1 MNIVQLNDSAL
12 TDSGLEMINVL
23 LVDDDDIDRE
33 SFKRMLSKS
42 KTSKFHIDESSD
54 FVGAIELL
62 EKNDYAACLVDYNLT
77 DRTGLELFEA
87 FKKTSLDSSIIL
99 LTGLEEDFIANE
111 AMEAGASDFLSKDDL
126 TAKLLERTIRYSIHH
141 KKMGKERDYLAHHDS
156 LTGLVNR
163 ALFFNRLNHQLE
175 RIQRHAEGSAIL
187 YIDIDSFKSINDTY
201 GHEFGDSVLK
211 GFAQRLSESVRS
223 CDTISRLGGDEFVM
237 LLENLD
243 QANAHLVSQKILK
256 SFDRPL
262 LIDSSNL
269 YVTVSI
275 GMKFFKAGNLTANQL
290 LVQADQ
296 ALYVAKH
303 EGKKTYRNYNVS
315 MQKVNDENLS
325 LEHDFLIALRKG
337 QIVPYYQPKYC
348 VNTGK
353 VNGFEVLARWPHRS
367 RGFIPP
373 NIFVPCAEKLSII
386 FELTE
391 QILNRSCEDHV
402 LLKKKFAGATI
413 SVNVSAS
420 ICSSPN
426 LISMVDNAVR
436 KNGLD
441 YSELELEVTETAFM
455 ANPLKS
461 IEILG
466 AINAAGIKIAVDDFG
481 KGYSSLS
488 YLTELPIDILKID
501 MDFVKG
507 IGMSMPKESV
517 VKVIID
523 LSKKLGFAVV
533 AEGVETAE
541 QLVFLKEH
549 SVDLVQGYYFSKPM
563 SLADCLQLEKS

>member
-54 FVGAIELL
+54 FAGAIELL

-175 RIQRHAEGSAIL
+175 RIQRHAEGSVIL

-461 IEILG
+461 I
-466 AINAAGIKIAVDDFG
+466 
-481 KGYSSLS
+481 
-488 YLTELPIDILKID
+488 
-501 MDFVKG
+501 
-507 IGMSMPKESV
+507 
-517 VKVIID
+517 
-523 LSKKLGFAVV
+523 
-533 AEGVETAE
+533 
-541 QLVFLKEH
+541 
-549 SVDLVQGYYFSKPM
+549 
-563 SLADCLQLEKS
+563 

>member
-1 MNIVQLNDSAL
+1 
-12 TDSGLEMINVL
+12 
-23 LVDDDDIDRE
+23 
-33 SFKRMLSKS
+33 
-42 KTSKFHIDESSD
+42 
-54 FVGAIELL
+54 
-62 EKNDYAACLVDYNLT
+62 
-77 DRTGLELFEA
+77 
-87 FKKTSLDSSIIL
+87 
-99 LTGLEEDFIANE
+99 
-111 AMEAGASDFLSKDDL
+111 
-126 TAKLLERTIRYSIHH
+126 
-141 KKMGKERDYLAHHDS
+141 
-156 LTGLVNR
+156 
-163 ALFFNRLNHQLE
+163 
-175 RIQRHAEGSAIL
+175 
-187 YIDIDSFKSINDTY
+187 
-201 GHEFGDSVLK
+201 
-211 GFAQRLSESVRS
+211 
-223 CDTISRLGGDEFVM
+223 
-237 LLENLD
+237 
-243 QANAHLVSQKILK
+243 
-256 SFDRPL
+256 
-262 LIDSSNL
+262 
-269 YVTVSI
+269 
-275 GMKFFKAGNLTANQL
+275 
-290 LVQADQ
+290 VQADQ

-325 LEHDFLIALRKG
+325 LEHDFLVALKKG

-353 VNGFEVLARWPHRS
+353 IDGFEVLARWPHQS

-402 LLKKKFAGATI
+402 LLKKKFANATI

-436 KNGLD
+436 KSGLD
-441 YSELELEVTETAFM
+441 YSDLELEVTETAFM

-466 AINAAGIKIAVDDFG
+466 AIKATGIKIAVDDFG

-523 LSKKLGFAVV
+523 LSKRLGFAVV

-549 SVDLVQGYYFSKPM
+549 SVDLVQGYYFSKPL